1 MTPSDNARF
10 VVGVCLLF
18 FAYVV
23 ALLSLQ
29 RFAVA
34 SLRDSIQKSVLGGGG
49 GWRCQNPDRTT
60 HGGAL
65 LYFRGSFTK
74 SWSPNMYENILA
86 NV

>member
-23 ALLSLQ
+23 ALLSLH

-34 SLRDSIQKSVLGGGG
+34 SLRDSIQKSVLGGGEG
-49 GWRCQNPDRTT
+49 V
-60 HGGAL
+60 AL
-65 LYFRGSFTK
+65 SK
-74 SWSPNMYENILA
+74 P
-86 NV
+86 